1 MVGLIARFGLGFG
14 IFLGLSAVMLLLYLP
29 AGSAGFAVTVLTSG
43 LAVLLVLISLVA
55 LYMERKRQ

>member
-14 IFLGLSAVMLLLYLP
+14 FFLGLSAVLLLLYLP
-29 AGSAGFAVTVLTSG
+29 TGSAEFAVTVLTSG